1 MPRLA
6 RCHETNIELFYRF
19 PADFI
24 DAIQFASSDA
34 DRAAVAGILCRI
46 PVRLKNSPSLRQWNR
61 LVPAFLEPFF
71 RQTRRNEVATEIMR
85 QILAENIGACG
96 AVFFADGKVFVRVDD
111 LKPADII
118 V

>member
-1 MPRLA
+1 
-6 RCHETNIELFYRF
+6 
-19 PADFI
+19 
-24 DAIQFASSDA
+24 
-34 DRAAVAGILCRI
+34 
-46 PVRLKNSPSLRQWNR
+46 
-61 LVPAFLEPFF
+61 
-71 RQTRRNEVATEIMR
+71 MR